1 MRLVGG
7 KRLFDFEEEREG
19 FQVPVRYRRDEKTLH
34 LLRLRENR
42 AKAVDGARQHRDA
55 IVKERDEKPVRIAPV
70 APPSEDAMVA
80 DATLR
85 ADIETARQ
93 EKPIRIA
100 PPRTHDGDLIDARRA
115 DGARPS
121 FDSDATRYN
130 SQGSRDSR
138 MESVDPNEALG
149 IKEGE
154 DPNIV
159 DWYGPGESVISH
171 NRYVAERVS

>member
-1 MRLVGG
+1 M
-7 KRLFDFEEEREG
+7 
-19 FQVPVRYRRDEKTLH
+19 PARYRRDEKTLH

-42 AKAVDGARQHRDA
+42 AKTIDEAKQHRGE
-55 IVKERDEKPVRIAPV
+55 ILKERDEKPVRIAAV
-70 APPSEDAMVA
+70 APPSEDALVA
-80 DATLR
+80 DAVLR
-85 ADIETARQ
+85 ADIETVRE

-100 PPRTHDGDLIDARRA
+100 PPRTHDGDLIDARR
-115 DGARPS
+115 GSGIRPS

-130 SQGSRDSR
+130 SQASRDSR

-159 DWYGPGESVISH
+159 DWYGPGESRHSRH
-171 NRYVAERVS
+171 QVADMTLQTIRKIL

>member
-1 MRLVGG
+1 LVGG
-7 KRLFDFEEEREG
+7 KRLFDFEEERKG
-19 FQVPVRYRRDEKTLH
+19 FEVPPRYRRDEKTLH
-34 LLRLRENR
+34 LLRLRDNR
-42 AKAVDGARQHRDA
+42 AKAIDGAKQHRDE

-80 DATLR
+80 DAMLR

-100 PPRTHDGDLIDARRA
+100 PPRTHDGDLIDART
-115 DGARPS
+115 RPS

-130 SQGSRDSR
+130 SQASRDSR

-159 DWYGPGESVISH
+159 DWYGPGESL
-171 NRYVAERVS
+171 ERS